1 MILKLYQQNY
11 FMVETFVYYAIS
23 LKTHCFSLNLN
34 SSKHLKQPSKISS
47 QFLFF
52 YHSKQKPFIFKDLK
66 DCSHVFVRTDIVR
79 RSLQPPY
86 HGPYNVINRSDKVF
100 TVFIKGKNVNISIDR
115 SKPCFSYNSSE
126 SDIESSIGEDTPNKP
141 VEIPEKKIRF
151 ALLPLPTST
160 RATKGGRQVRLPVRY
175 Q

>member
-1 MILKLYQQNY
+1 MLIHPSEN
-11 FMVETFVYYAIS
+11 ARIS
-23 LKTHCFSLNLN
+23 LMVDVSDNGIGAVLQQLD
-34 SSKHLKQPSKISS
+34 
-47 QFLFF
+47 
-52 YHSKQKPFIFKDLK
+52 HSKQKPFIFKDLK

-100 TVFIKGKNVNISIDR
+100 TVFIKGKNVNVSIDR

-160 RATKGGRQVRLPVRY
+160 RQDKNRNNKNC
-175 Q
+175 